1 MEKQVLL
8 GIFVWLFA
16 VGIVSAQSGSEDS
29 SGLEPL
35 HGIVRLSEHGE
46 PVELTCDVPLEGEIS
61 YQWYKS
67 TSNSIRTGILI
78 EGETSRNFVSASFP
92 EKGIR
97 FYFCVASSSEGI
109 TEPSDV
115 FVVAYTGLPIV
126 KINTVNGEE
135 PSAEYAYPPTR
146 DYGRGITNATKVPAS
161 MQIIDSTGTLVYES
175 GDYEK
180 GASGLTIKLR
190 GNTSV
195 DLEGKSSYKLKLQK
209 KADLLA
215 PLISRS
221 GNSFRDKEWILHKDA
236 TTLNT
241 IIGFWVCDIVGV
253 PWTPKYSI
261 VNVVINNDYRGLYL
275 LMEAV
280 NRNESRVDVSKDGY
294 IIERDAYW
302 WNEDVL
308 FETSVY
314 NQKYTFKYPD
324 DDKISKEQISY
335 IKNYVDVLEWH
346 VGYGAYDKYIDVNS
360 FARWLLVHDFLGTLD
375 AAGSNIFM
383 SKYDTTKSSKIQMLT
398 NWDFDTNYMREDMW
412 AMQHN
417 EDRMYA
423 ASMFKS
429 ANRSF
434 AKAYKAL
441 YDSIAPILWSSLE
454 KKLKGLDD
462 ALGVQI
468 VNARY
473 CDLVR
478 WNLFSYNPVVYDSR
492 VAKEWF
498 TSREAW
504 LKKMMTKS
512 HAVSYVLNGGEFKD
526 KKASPKSI
534 KFLDRVEVPQP
545 QKSGFVFS
553 GWMSEYDSNPQKNFV
568 LYGYNMTKDVQLT
581 AHWTSS
587 IRPIQKVYEDNSL
600 KKNNLV
606 GKQSFS
612 VQVFNVLGSFLGHI
626 SLYNTD
632 MQFIKRSLKE
642 AGFATGVY
650 ILRCKALRLNHRVQ
664 MK

>member
-1 MEKQVLL
+1 MEKQFLL
-8 GIFVWLFA
+8 GIFVWLVA
-16 VGIVSAQSGSEDS
+16 VGIVSAQSGSEES
-29 SGLEPL
+29 SELEPA

-46 PVELTCDVPLEGEIS
+46 PVELTCDVPLEGEVS

-78 EGETSRNFVSASFP
+78 EGENSRNFISASFP
-92 EKGIR
+92 NKGVR

-109 TEPSDV
+109 SEPSDV

-135 PSAEYAYPPTR
+135 PTAEYSYAPNKV
-146 DYGRGITNATKVPAS
+146 YGRGITNATKVPAS
-161 MQIIDSTGTLVYES
+161 MQIIDTSGNVVYES
-175 GDYEK
+175 GDYK
-180 GASGLTIKLR
+180 KDASGLTIKLR

-221 GNSFRDKEWILHKDA
+221 GISFRDKEWILHKDA

-253 PWTPKYSI
+253 PWTPKYSF

-275 LMEAV
+275 LMESV

-302 WNEDVL
+302 WNENVM
-308 FETSVY
+308 FETSGY
-314 NQKYTFKYPD
+314 NQRYTFKYPD
-324 DDKISKEQISY
+324 DDEISKDQLSY
-335 IKNYVDVLEWH
+335 IKKYVNELEWH
-346 VGYGAYDKYIDVNS
+346 VGYGTYEDYIDVKS

-383 SKYDTTKSSKIQMLT
+383 SKYDAKKSSKLQMLT
-398 NWDFDTNYMREDMW
+398 NWDFDSNYMREGMW
-412 AMQHN
+412 ALQHN

-429 ANRSF
+429 PNRSF
-434 AKAYKAL
+434 AKTYKAL

-454 KKLKGLDD
+454 KKLNGLDD
-462 ALGVQI
+462 ALGEQI
-468 VNARY
+468 VSARY
-473 CDLVR
+473 CNLVR
-478 WNLFSYNPVVYDSR
+478 WNLLSYNPVVYDYR

-504 LKKMMTKS
+504 LKKMMEKTY
-512 HAVSYVLNGGEFKD
+512 AVSYVLNGGEFKD
-526 KKASPKSI
+526 KKAFPKSV

-545 QKSGFVFS
+545 QKQGFVFS
-553 GWMSEYDSNPQKNFV
+553 GWMSEYDSTPQKDLV
-568 LYGYNMTKDVQLT
+568 LYGYDMTEDILLT
-581 AHWTSS
+581 AHWSS
-587 IRPIQKVYEDNSL
+587 IIRPIQRINEDVSL
-600 KKNNLV
+600 KRNDFVVKKFFPVEVL
-606 GKQSFS
+606 S
-612 VQVFNVLGSFLGHI
+612 VLGMFLGHI

-632 MQFIKRSLKE
+632 MQLIKRSLKE
-642 AGFATGVY
+642 AGYANGVY
-650 ILRCKALRLNHRVQ
+650 ILRSKGLHMNHRVQ
-664 MK
+664 LR

>member
-1 MEKQVLL
+1 VEKQFLS
-8 GIFVWLFA
+8 GFFVWLVA
-16 VGIVSAQSGSEDS
+16 IGIVFAQSDSEDPS
-29 SGLEPL
+29 ELEPP
-35 HGIVRLSEHGE
+35 HAIVRLSEHGE
-46 PVELTCDVPLEGEIS
+46 SVELSCDVPLEGDIS

-67 TSNSIRTGILI
+67 TSNSVGSGIAM
-78 EGETSRNFVSASFP
+78 EGENSRHFTTASFP
-92 EKGIR
+92 KKGIR
-97 FYFCVASSSEGI
+97 FYFCIATSSEGI
-109 TEPSDV
+109 SEPSDI

-135 PSAEYAYPPTR
+135 PSAEYAYPPSR
-146 DYGRGITNATKVPAS
+146 VYGRGITNATKVPAS
-161 MQIIDSTGTLVYES
+161 MQIVDSSGTLVYES

-180 GASGLTIKLR
+180 GVGGLTIKLR

-221 GNSFRDKEWILHKDA
+221 GKSYQDKEWILHKDA

-241 IIGFWVCDIVGV
+241 IIGFWVCDIAGV
-253 PWTPKYSI
+253 PWTPKYNF

-275 LMEAV
+275 LMESV
-280 NRNESRVDVSKDGY
+280 NRSESRVDVSKDGY

-302 WNEDVL
+302 WNEDVV

-335 IKNYVDVLEWH
+335 IKNYVNVLEWH
-346 VGYGAYDKYIDVNS
+346 VSYGTYDNYIDVKS

-383 SKYDTTKSSKIQMLT
+383 SKYDTTKSSKLQMLT

-412 AMQHN
+412 AMQHDEN
-417 EDRMYA
+417 RMYA

-434 AKAYKAL
+434 AKTYKAL
-441 YDSIAPILWSSLE
+441 YDSIAPILWKSLE
-454 KKLKGLDD
+454 KKLKGLDE
-462 ALGVQI
+462 ALADQI
-468 VNARY
+468 VVARY

-478 WNLFSYNPVVYDSR
+478 WNLLSYNPVAYDYS

-504 LKKMMTKS
+504 LKKMMKNS
-512 HAVSYVLNGGEFKD
+512 YAVSYVLNGGEFKD
-526 KKASPKSI
+526 KKSFPKSI

-553 GWMSEYDSNPQKNFV
+553 GWMGEHDTIPQKNLV
-568 LYGYNMTKDVQLT
+568 LYGYNMTKDIQLT
-581 AHWTSS
+581 AHWISN
-587 IRPIQKVYEDNSL
+587 IRPIQKVHEDFSL
-600 KKNNLV
+600 KKDNLV
-606 GKQSFS
+606 GKESFS

-632 MQFIKRSLKE
+632 MQLIKRTLKE

-650 ILRCKALRLNHRVQ
+650 ILRSKELHMTRRVQ
-664 MK
+664 MR